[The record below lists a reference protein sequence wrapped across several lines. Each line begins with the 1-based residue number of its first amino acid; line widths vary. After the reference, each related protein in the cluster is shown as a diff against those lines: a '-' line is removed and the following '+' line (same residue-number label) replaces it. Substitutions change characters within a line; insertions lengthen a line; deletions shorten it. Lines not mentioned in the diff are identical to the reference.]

1 MVKRR
6 LPSISLEFG
15 EEDTEWRQASGGDE
29 AMTYDVHNRSTI
41 RTFSL
46 EHTNSNTRCIYVWDL
61 FAFCYVPHR
70 RRGCLPCSQRGRQL
84 F

>member
-46 EHTNSNTRCIYVWDL
+46 EHTNSNT
-61 FAFCYVPHR
+61 
-70 RRGCLPCSQRGRQL
+70 Q
-84 F
+84 